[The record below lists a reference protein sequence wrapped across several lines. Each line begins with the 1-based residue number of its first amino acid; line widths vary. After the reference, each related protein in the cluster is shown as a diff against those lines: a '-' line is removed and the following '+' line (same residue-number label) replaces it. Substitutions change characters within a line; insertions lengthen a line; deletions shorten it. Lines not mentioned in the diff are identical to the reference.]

1 MLENELLT
9 IQEVSRILD
18 VHSKTVRRYINEGT
32 IKANKLGGQ
41 WRIKTED
48 LKMFMSGEDYTKSNI
63 IRADE
68 SLKGFI
74 EGENSKAQ
82 GRIQVC
88 TIIDVYVD
96 FAEEVNPICQA
107 MLGLMNSEDEDQKN
121 AKFQYNFVPAEKK
134 ARFTLWGNPKFL
146 AKMLNIVAEATQ

>member
-9 IQEVSRILD
+9 IEEVSQILN
-18 VHSKTVRRYINEGT
+18 VHSKTVRRYISEGI

-48 LKMFMSGEDYTKSNI
+48 LKMFMDGEGYSKSSV
-63 IRADE
+63 IRVDE

-74 EGENSKAQ
+74 EGKSSEVD
-82 GRIQVC
+82 GRVQVC
-88 TIIDVYVD
+88 TIIDIYVD
-96 FAEEVNPICQA
+96 LAEEVNPICQA
-107 MLGLMNSEDEDQKN
+107 MLNLMNSGDEEQKN
-121 AKFQYNFVPAEKK
+121 AKFQYTFIPVEKK